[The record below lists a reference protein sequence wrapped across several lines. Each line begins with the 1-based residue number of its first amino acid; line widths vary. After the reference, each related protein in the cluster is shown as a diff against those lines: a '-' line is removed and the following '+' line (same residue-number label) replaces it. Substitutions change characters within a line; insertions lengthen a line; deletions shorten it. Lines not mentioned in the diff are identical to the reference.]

1 MCVRV
6 HAPTIAY
13 EPLHWLFVSPSIFCF
28 ILVYY
33 LFEIKSASVSQTG
46 LKRLSQLPGSEI
58 TVMTHH
64 TWLAIYFLSFFFFF
78 FFGVSRLVLNSQRWT
93 CLSLQNTEIKGV
105 HHYAQP

>member
-33 LFEIKSASVSQTG
+33 LFEIKSASAP
-46 LKRLSQLPGSEI
+46 RLASN
-58 TVMTHH
+58 
-64 TWLAIYFLSFFFFF
+64 ACLSFP
-78 FFGVSRLVLNSQRWT
+78 VQRSQ
-93 CLSLQNTEIKGV
+93 
-105 HHYAQP
+105 A